1 MPKEDLRKHLTKF
14 LKNEKVRQ
22 EFSDFFKL
30 PSTTLD
36 DPILV
41 ETLLNDR

>member
-1 MPKEDLRKHLTKF
+1 MPKEDMKDFLVKF

-22 EFSDFFKL
+22 EFESMFNL
-30 PSTTLD
+30 PATTLD

-41 ETLLNDR
+41 ETVVN